1 MTKNT
6 PVCSH
11 CESNGQHSFKNGTS
25 NGQSPKNGTHKS
37 RAAHPRDK
45 PVYDQNGSHKC
56 LTDSIG
62 QANPHGRSPYDLA
75 VDASNGFI
83 PLWDE
88 NVTLNYR
95 FKAQNESDPQGRMDK
110 ARELFNDA
118 IIKWGD
124 ASPVR
129 FMENDELWDFQITL
143 RSANEGG
150 VLASA
155 FFPDG
160 GRHQL
165 DIYPLMFT
173 QSKHEQ
179 LDTMLH
185 ELGHV
190 FGLRHFFAKINRIE
204 KLYPSEI
211 WGTHVPFSIMNY
223 EDSLYPGEESCL
235 TELDKSDLTSLYDM
249 VWSRQLRSINR
260 TPIVLF
266 KPYHTHMP

>member
-1 MTKNT
+1 MTEKT
-6 PVCSH
+6 PVH
-11 CESNGQHSFKNGTS
+11 NNRHE
-25 NGQSPKNGTHKS
+25 
-37 RAAHPRDK
+37 
-45 PVYDQNGSHKC
+45 C

-62 QANPHGRSPYDLA
+62 QANPQGRLPGQIVLD
-75 VDASNGFI
+75 VSNGFI

-88 NVTLNYR
+88 NVTLFYR
-95 FKAQNESDPQGRMDK
+95 FNAQSSSDPYNRLDQ
-110 ARELFNDA
+110 ARKLFNDA

-129 FMENDELWDFQITL
+129 FMENDELWDFQIML
-143 RSANEGG
+143 RSANEDG

-173 QSKHEQ
+173 QNKHEQ

-190 FGLRHFFAKINRIE
+190 FGLRHFFAKTNPNERQFR
-204 KLYPSEI
+204 SEY
-211 WGTHVPFSIMNY
+211 WGTHEKFSIMNY
-223 EDSLYPGEESCL
+223 ERPETHGEDSCL
-235 TELDKSDLTSLYDM
+235 TDLDKSDLTALYDL
-249 VWSRQLRSINR
+249 VWSKQLRSINR

-266 KPYHTHMP
+266 RPYHTRMP